1 MTRGESTDR
10 LKHSSR
16 GTLFPDTHTQGQGTL
31 LGVQMYGT
39 DQVGVDLKLVRRDV
53 RAPTSWHRCRVL
65 SHGHHLGEGE
75 GEGEE

>member
-39 DQVGVDLKLVRRDV
+39 DQVGVNLKLVRRDV
-53 RAPTSWHRCRVL
+53 
-65 SHGHHLGEGE
+65 
-75 GEGEE
+75 